1 MQRRPGRRRRL
12 SARAALMQIV
22 GLLVAI
28 LLGIFLFAG
37 RSGARPRL
45 RATLGA
51 PAGLAPSAPGSA
63 SASAGGASAS
73 ASTSASPSSAAAAT
87 STPPPLAPAASAAPS
102 ASAPD
107 PIDFAMLGPAGG
119 VPHQVEGAYRSPFA
133 NPKFGKAAE
142 IRVAVLINDVR
153 DYDIKLGTFTADFY
167 LSLTSDRPMPDSQL
181 IFTNGK
187 EDSKVVLAD
196 RPTFKLFRYIAV
208 FQSPPDL
215 HSYPFDTQQLR
226 IEIEESGAGLDQ
238 VRLVPDQRH
247 TNLGIG
253 AEVIGWDVATL
264 AAFVTTHTY
273 PDRFDGDDLYYS
285 RYTLQLGV
293 ERYGTNAFFTVY
305 VPAIVIVL
313 ISLTGVWITPDHME
327 VRANAGAPM
336 LAAAVLF
343 HFALIQSLPATPYL
357 TRADKLM
364 VAVYLCLLIQMLS
377 TMVFFLVDEE
387 KWDRVFRLG
396 RAIVPPFSL
405 AVLAAALLV

>member
-1 MQRRPGRRRRL
+1 
-12 SARAALMQIV
+12 MQIV

-28 LLGIFLFAG
+28 LLGLFLFVG
-37 RSGARPRL
+37 RSGAHPRL
-45 RATLGA
+45 RGALGA
-51 PAGLAPSAPGSA
+51 PAGLVASGSAASAWASA
-63 SASAGGASAS
+63 SASASALAPTSASGSVAPPPPPAPPAPASAS
-73 ASTSASPSSAAAAT
+73 P
-87 STPPPLAPAASAAPS
+87 APS

-107 PIDFAMLGPAGG
+107 PIDFAVLGPEGG
-119 VPHQVEGAYRSPFA
+119 VPRQPEGAFRSPFA

-142 IRVAVLINDVR
+142 VKVGVLINDVR
-153 DYDIKLGTFTADFY
+153 DYDIKQGTFTADFY

-187 EDSKVVLAD
+187 EDSKLVLAD
-196 RPTFKLFRYIAV
+196 KPTFKLFRYVGV

-215 HSYPFDTQQLR
+215 HAYPFDTQQLR

-238 VRLVPDQRH
+238 VRLVPDQGH

-253 AEVIGWDVATL
+253 AEVIGWDMAEL
-264 AAFVTTHTY
+264 AATVTTHSY

-285 RYTLQLGV
+285 RYTLRLGID
-293 ERYGTNAFFTVY
+293 RYGTNAIFTVY

-313 ISLTGVWITPDHME
+313 ISLTGMWITPDHME

-343 HFALIQSLPATPYL
+343 HFALIQALPATPYL

-364 VAVYLCLLIQMLS
+364 LAVYVCLLIQMVS
-377 TMVFFLVDEE
+377 TLVFFLVDED

-396 RAIVPPFSL
+396 RALVPPFSL

>member
-1 MQRRPGRRRRL
+1 MQF
-12 SARAALMQIV
+12 V

-51 PAGLAPSAPGSA
+51 PAGLLPSASASGVAAASA
-63 SASAGGASAS
+63 SASASAPGLAASAS
-73 ASTSASPSSAAAAT
+73 VAPSA
-87 STPPPLAPAASAAPS
+87 PPPAPAPPSSAAPS

-107 PIDFAMLGPAGG
+107 PIDLAVVGPEGG
-119 VPHQVEGAYRSPFA
+119 VPRQVEGAYRSPFA

-142 IRVAVLINDVR
+142 IKVAVLINDVR
-153 DYDIKLGTFTADFY
+153 DYDIKVGTFTADFY

-187 EDSKVVLAD
+187 EDSKLVLAD
-196 RPTFKLFRYIAV
+196 KPTFKLFRYIAV

-215 HSYPFDTQQLR
+215 HSYPFDTQELR

-264 AAFVTTHTY
+264 AATVTTHTY

-285 RYTLQLGV
+285 RYTLQLGI

-364 VAVYLCLLIQMLS
+364 VAVYLCLLIQMVS
-377 TMVFFLVDEE
+377 TMVFFLVDEA

-396 RAIVPPFSL
+396 RVIVPPFSL